1 MRGHD
6 VADQRG
12 SACQAGACRVLYS
25 GRDMLRIV
33 LLATLLAVQ
42 VRTPETLRPPATPPP
57 EGTGK
62 FREYSYAFHQDS
74 TYFVIEFTPTLS
86 SKQAVVLDA
95 MKSVC
100 RDLYDLDFR
109 KAEAVPGPGSN
120 AWRFELKDL
129 RTCYGRQMLGAKGE
143 ITSLRI
149 WMPSAR

>member
-1 MRGHD
+1 
-6 VADQRG
+6 VARR
-12 SACQAGACRVLYS
+12 AKPAPVEVLYS
-25 GRDMLRIV
+25 GRDMLGIV

-42 VRTPETLRPPATPPP
+42 VRTPETLRPPATPPH

-109 KAEAVPGPGSN
+109 KAETVPGPGTN
-120 AWRFELKDL
+120 VWRFELNDL
-129 RTCYGRQMLGAKGE
+129 RTCYGRQMPGAKGE

-149 WMPSAR
+149 WMP